1 MAFFFNRTRP
11 RSPSDV
17 AKMIRDLLGKLF
29 EASSSSPKVEEDLAK
44 QLAHTKLIVQGT
56 QEVDSSPDQVNS
68 LIQAIIQ
75 EDLLF
80 ELARSIRL
88 LPFESRKDTQTIFS
102 HILRFRPLP
111 ASDGDPPVITYIA
124 HHRPEVVVE
133 LCRGYG
139 YSQSA
144 MPCGTILREALKF
157 DVVAAII
164 LCDESRE
171 GEPAICLR
179 DLLLNTQQ
187 SGNGIFW
194 EFFEW
199 IDRGSFEVSADAFT
213 TFRAVLQEILT
224 RHKGLVAGYL
234 ATNFDLFFS
243 RYNNVL
249 VQSDSYVT
257 KRQSIKLLGE
267 ILLDRAHYNVMTAYV
282 DSGEHLKLCM
292 KLLKDD
298 RKMVQYE
305 GFHVFKVCPPN
316 QQLTSISQRGVAGAG
331 LTRVAAQVFVANP
344 NKSVAVQR
352 ILINN
357 RERLLKF
364 LPKFLEDRT
373 DDDQFTDEKSFLVRQ
388 IELLPKEPME
398 PARLVGETRGSGVNT
413 AAAA

>member
-1 MAFFFNRTRP
+1 
-11 RSPSDV
+11 
-17 AKMIRDLLGKLF
+17 
-29 EASSSSPKVEEDLAK
+29 
-44 QLAHTKLIVQGT
+44 
-56 QEVDSSPDQVNS
+56 
-68 LIQAIIQ
+68 
-75 EDLLF
+75 
-80 ELARSIRL
+80 
-88 LPFESRKDTQTIFS
+88 
-102 HILRFRPLP
+102 
-111 ASDGDPPVITYIA
+111 
-124 HHRPEVVVE
+124 
-133 LCRGYG
+133 
-139 YSQSA
+139 
-144 MPCGTILREALKF
+144 LKF

-171 GEPAICLR
+171 GEPAIRLR

-213 TFRAVLQEILT
+213 TFREILT

-243 RYNNVL
+243 RYNNAL

-305 GFHVFKVCPPN
+305 GFHVFK
-316 QQLTSISQRGVAGAG
+316 
-331 LTRVAAQVFVANP
+331 VFVANP

>member
-171 GEPAICLR
+171 GEPAIRLR

-213 TFRAVLQEILT
+213 TFREILT

-243 RYNNVL
+243 RYNNAL

-305 GFHVFKVCPPN
+305 GFHVFK
-316 QQLTSISQRGVAGAG
+316 
-331 LTRVAAQVFVANP
+331 VFVANP